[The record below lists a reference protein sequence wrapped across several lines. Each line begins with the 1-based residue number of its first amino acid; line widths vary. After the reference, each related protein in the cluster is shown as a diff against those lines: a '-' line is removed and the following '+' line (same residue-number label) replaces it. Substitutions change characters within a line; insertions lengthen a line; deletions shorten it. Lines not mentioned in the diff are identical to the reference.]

1 MTSVQTAASGTPPV
15 ASPASSS
22 SGGTSSTLFRVLGL
36 LSFVVITAVYVMQT
50 RSIAVTS
57 YNEEISSLTEA
68 KDPDAKG
75 KQLKLVTWNIAAI
88 NNNPFEYWITNKDP
102 VYNKIM
108 SNVSTFIENPGDFD
122 VPVSKVF
129 TEKMYTELEE
139 SMKEAGWT
147 GLEETRKRW
156 ETEYKDR
163 KVISEFI
170 KDGLLGK
177 KRLASMPDRVTNTII
192 TTDGVAMRPSVIN
205 CYDGGDLS
213 TMDKWWT
220 QWREFIFKKQVTV
233 NKGGEDKVTKIL
245 DMLTP
250 IKKSKYPSITGTSIQ
265 THTVTQPHTI

>member
-1 MTSVQTAASGTPPV
+1 MKGR
-15 ASPASSS
+15 
-22 SGGTSSTLFRVLGL
+22 F
-36 LSFVVITAVYVMQT
+36 
-50 RSIAVTS
+50 
-57 YNEEISSLTEA
+57 ISSVLRRRPPA
-68 KDPDAKG
+68 
-75 KQLKLVTWNIAAI
+75 KQLSLVTWNIAAI
-88 NNNPFEYWITNKDP
+88 NNNPFEYWITNNDP
-102 VYNKIM
+102 AYNKIIT
-108 SNVSTFIENPGDFD
+108 SVSEFMENPGENDIS
-122 VPVSKVF
+122 VSKVF

-156 ETEYKDR
+156 ESEYKDR
-163 KVISEFI
+163 KVITEFI

-205 CYDGGDLS
+205 CYDGGDLG

-250 IKKSKYPSITGTSIQ
+250 IKKSKYPSITGTLTHLSIHSYTPFTTL
-265 THTVTQPHTI
+265 THLLLHGNHSVLYI